1 MKRLPK
7 IIVATCAAVA
17 LSSSL
22 ALAAEAPAPQN
33 PHAGHGMPGLPGGHS
48 MSGHGAMMGPL
59 AQLTPEKQEAAKKLM
74 AANSAA
80 QFPLH
85 QSLYAKLAELEALN
99 AGGEGE
105 SGKAKSVIRDIADMN
120 AKMLQEDGKFRARMF
135 KETGLRVPVMGHG
148 SMGGMGMIGGKGG
161 GMGCG
166 MMGGMMGGKGGQMG
180 AMAAD
185 ATAPSAL
192 AAGDA
197 SPHAGH

>member
-1 MKRLPK
+1 MKRFTK
-7 IIVATCAAVA
+7 VIVATCAVVA

-22 ALAAEAPAPQN
+22 ALAADAPAPKN
-33 PHAGHGMPGLPGGHS
+33 PHSGHVVSGQPGGHS

-59 AQLTPEKQEAAKKLM
+59 AQLSPEKQEAAKKLM

-80 QFPLH
+80 MLPMH
-85 QSLYAKLAELEALN
+85 QNLYAKLAELEALN

-105 SGKAKSVIRDIADMN
+105 SSKAKSVIREIADMN

-148 SMGGMGMIGGKGG
+148 AMGGMGMMGGKGG

-166 MMGGMMGGKGGQMG
+166 MMGGKGGHMG
-180 AMAAD
+180 AMAAG
-185 ATAPSAL
+185 AAAPAAPGAP